1 MKRLFLLFVLVATA
15 VACRDT
21 AVRSI
26 DDFTVEAYSPRYAT
40 GFDIRS
46 AEGSESLLLVVR
58 DPWQGAEGVEKR
70 LFISRDGEA
79 APAGFDGR
87 TLDGEAARIVCM
99 SSSYVAMLDAIGCTD
114 RVVGVSGADF
124 IYNDAVR
131 KGCAEGRIGDVGYDA
146 EMNFERLVS
155 LRPDIVL
162 IYGISGENSTTTGKL
177 DELGIPYFYIG
188 DYLEESPLGKAEW
201 LVAVGEIAGCG
212 AEARERFDSISVR
225 YERMR
230 NRVASAK
237 SIGQPS
243 VMFNSPYGDTWYMP
257 SSRSYVVR
265 LVEDAGGEYVYD
277 GNDGNSSLPIDA
289 EQAYVLADR
298 ADCWINVGAYA
309 TLGELRSAIPRFAGA
324 PAVRNG
330 RVYAADKRST
340 LAGGS
345 DYWESAV
352 VNPDLV
358 LRDMI
363 TILHPEIDSSELY
376 YYRKLE

>member
-40 GFDIRS
+40 GFDIRG
-46 AEGSESLLLVVR
+46 AEGSKSLLLVVC

-70 LFISRDGEA
+70 MFISRDGEA

-87 TLDGEAARIVCM
+87 TLDSEAARIVCM

-114 RVVGVSGADF
+114 RVVGVSCADY
-124 IYNDAVR
+124 IYNETVR
-131 KGCAEGRIGDVGYDA
+131 SGCAEGRIGDVGYDA

-162 IYGISGENSTTTGKL
+162 IYGISGENSATTGKL

-212 AEARERFDSISVR
+212 AKARERFDSISVR

-265 LVEDAGGEYVYD
+265 LVEDAGGEYVYH

-309 TLGELRSAIPRFAGA
+309 TLEALRNAIPRFAGA
-324 PAVRNG
+324 PAVRTG

-340 LAGGS
+340 PAGGS